1 MLTFKMMKAQEI
13 VADVS
18 LTTEIKIE
26 QLREI
31 EREAR
36 DLQRAASESAMNDKD
51 GWDQDLR
58 GGRLALDKLGA
69 TEPPKG
75 GKPSWPGI
83 TEFPM

>member
-1 MLTFKMMKAQEI
+1 MLTFNMMKAQEI
-13 VADVS
+13 VADIS

-51 GWDQDLR
+51 GWDEDLR
-58 GGRLALDKLGA
+58 EVRLALDKLGA

-75 GKPSWPGI
+75 AASL
-83 TEFPM
+83 

>member
-1 MLTFKMMKAQEI
+1 MLTFNMMKAHEI

-31 EREAR
+31 EREAS
-36 DLQRAASESAMNDKD
+36 DLQRAEWERAMNDKD
-51 GWDQDLR
+51 GWDEDLR
-58 GGRLALDKLGA
+58 EVRLALDKLGA

-75 GKPSWPGI
+75 AASL
-83 TEFPM
+83 

>member
-1 MLTFKMMKAQEI
+1 MLTFNMMKAQEI

-51 GWDQDLR
+51 GWDEDLR
-58 GGRLALDKLGA
+58 EVRLALDKLGA

-75 GKPSWPGI
+75 AASL
-83 TEFPM
+83 

>member
-1 MLTFKMMKAQEI
+1 MVSFNMMKAHGI
-13 VADVS
+13 VANPA

-36 DLQRAASESAMNDKD
+36 DLQRAASESAMNDND
-51 GWDQDLR
+51 GWDEDLR
-58 GGRLALDKLGA
+58 EVRLALDKLGA

-75 GKPSWPGI
+75 AASL
-83 TEFPM
+83 

>member
-1 MLTFKMMKAQEI
+1 MASFKMMKAHEI

-31 EREAR
+31 EPEAR

-51 GWDQDLR
+51 GWDEDLR
-58 GGRLALDKLGA
+58 EVRLALDKLGA

-75 GKPSWPGI
+75 AASL
-83 TEFPM
+83 

>member
-1 MLTFKMMKAQEI
+1 MASFKMMKAHEI

-36 DLQRAASESAMNDKD
+36 DLQRAASESAMNDRD
-51 GWDQDLR
+51 GWDEDLR
-58 GGRLALDKLGA
+58 EVRLALDKLGA

-75 GKPSWPGI
+75 AASL
-83 TEFPM
+83 